1 MPRGR
6 KPVDDPRNL
15 LITVRLT
22 AAEYRYLKALAMKHG
37 RPLGEVV
44 RFLALAGM
52 PQPSSID
59 KSDE

>member
-6 KPVDDPRNL
+6 KPVANPRNL

-22 AAEYRYLKALAMKHG
+22 VAEYRYLQALAMQHG

-44 RFLALAGM
+44 RFLALVGM
-52 PQPSSID
+52 SSSAAAQP
-59 KSDE
+59 